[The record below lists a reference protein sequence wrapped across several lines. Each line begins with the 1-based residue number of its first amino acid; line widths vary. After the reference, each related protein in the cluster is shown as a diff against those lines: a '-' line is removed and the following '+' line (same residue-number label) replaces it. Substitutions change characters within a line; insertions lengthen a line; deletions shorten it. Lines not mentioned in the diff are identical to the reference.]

1 MTAHWF
7 LVKGMVNSIMENRSS
22 TYVGST
28 VPISMVVPSETTGP
42 PLESRIRRRR
52 PPNNLK
58 IARKV
63 AGTLRCAVRSQ
74 AFASILGGRHMECAY
89 YFSILGGRH
98 MECAYYFRIL
108 GGRHMECAYYFDF
121 CRLCRARLRRRPCR
135 FFFSFFKLVGGW
147 QR

>member
-1 MTAHWF
+1 
-7 LVKGMVNSIMENRSS
+7 
-22 TYVGST
+22 
-28 VPISMVVPSETTGP
+28 MVVPSETTGP

-63 AGTLRCAVRSQ
+63 AGTFRCAVRSH
-74 AFASILGGRHMECAY
+74 AFAS
-89 YFSILGGRH
+89 
-98 MECAYYFRIL
+98 IL